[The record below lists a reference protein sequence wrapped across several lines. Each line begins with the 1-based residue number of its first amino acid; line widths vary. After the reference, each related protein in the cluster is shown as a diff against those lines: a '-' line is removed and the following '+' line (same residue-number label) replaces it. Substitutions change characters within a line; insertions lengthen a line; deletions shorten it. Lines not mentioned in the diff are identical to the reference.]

1 MAFDRRGVQVLHL
14 PVSPKPAIISIIV
27 EDWTII
33 VRIVGDLILYCI
45 GVIIG
50 QLESEVVRVGAAMGS
65 LQHGRPG
72 EINVVILPVIYSLTN
87 NRN

>member
-45 GVIIG
+45 GVSSVS
-50 QLESEVVRVGAAMGS
+50 LRVKLSESVLPWEACNTAA
-65 LQHGRPG
+65 QAK
-72 EINVVILPVIYSLTN
+72 
-87 NRN
+87 